1 MATDPRL
8 TGYLAR
14 ALSHEMAAVQQYL
27 AQASLA
33 AMWRLGEHSRRFR
46 GDAEEELGHAQQLI
60 ERMLVLGIPS
70 NGTQLPPIRPGRTLE
85 EMLLIDREL
94 EIEAIRLY
102 EEVAHYCARMRDG
115 ETQALFA
122 GLLQDELGHLRDLDR
137 MLTEVHKG
145 ATS

>member
-1 MATDPRL
+1 MAIDPRL

-14 ALSHEMAAVQQYL
+14 ALSHEMTAVQQYL

-60 ERMLVLGIPS
+60 ERMLVLGISS
-70 NGTQLPPIRPGRTLE
+70 NGTQLPPTRPGRTLK

-102 EEVAHYCARMRDG
+102 EEAAHYCARMRDG
-115 ETQALFA
+115 ETKALFS

-145 ATS
+145 AIS

>member
-1 MATDPRL
+1 MAIDPRL

-14 ALSHEMAAVQQYL
+14 ALSHEMTAVQQYL
-27 AQASLA
+27 TQASLTE
-33 AMWRLGEHSRRFR
+33 MWMLGEHSKRFR

-60 ERMLVLGIPS
+60 ERMLVLGIS
-70 NGTQLPPIRPGRTLE
+70 SKATQLQPIRTGRTLE

-102 EEVAHYCARMRDG
+102 EEAAHYCARMRDG
-115 ETQALFA
+115 ETQVLFA

-137 MLTEVHKG
+137 MLTEIRQG
-145 ATS
+145 ATP

>member
-1 MATDPRL
+1 MAIDPRL

-14 ALSHEMAAVQQYL
+14 ALSHEMTAVQQYL
-27 AQASLA
+27 AQASLTE
-33 AMWRLGEHSRRFR
+33 MWMLGEHSKRFR

-60 ERMLVLGIPS
+60 ERMLVLGIS
-70 NGTQLPPIRPGRTLE
+70 SKATQLQPIRTGRTLE

-102 EEVAHYCARMRDG
+102 EEAAHYCARMRDG

-122 GLLQDELGHLRDLDR
+122 GLLQDELGHLRSLDR
-137 MLTEVHKG
+137 MLTEIHQG
-145 ATS
+145 ATP